1 MDALVPARGRALHVD
16 GGWGLGGS
24 AGVGA
29 FDGGLGGR
37 LRSVKLVVDVSS
49 AVPIPVLLR
58 GDAVTVDMEASEEML
73 VG

>member
-1 MDALVPARGRALHVD
+1 M
-16 GGWGLGGS
+16 GGS